1 MEALKIMN
9 DYEYFDL
16 DQVIVLVN
24 GVDEY
29 TITDICDIDYDIDIV
44 NDEVVVML
52 DEYEVSPHD
61 AILYYGDDKQSD
73 IIYDVI
79 YNGETSYDVYPE
91 SIAVEQ
97 LVLEDY

>member
-1 MEALKIMN
+1 MN

-24 GVDEY
+24 DIDEY
-29 TITDICDIDYDIDIV
+29 TIPEICDIDYDIDIL
-44 NDEVVVML
+44 NDKVIVML
-52 DEYEVSPHD
+52 DEHEVNPQD
-61 AILYYGDDKQSD
+61 AILYYGDGKQSD

-91 SIAVEQ
+91 SVAVEQ
-97 LVLEDY
+97 IVLD